1 MYTTSYFSDNTKVKS
16 TVFIKIMAE
25 FILGTNYSS
34 ETNNI
39 SETLVILLP
48 KTDTSFRY
56 KSMFRQIM

>member
-34 ETNNI
+34 ETNYI
-39 SETLVILLP
+39 SETGN
-48 KTDTSFRY
+48 S
-56 KSMFRQIM
+56 SA